1 MSEEKDNVVVFKGS
15 SQFRIGVVIC
25 VIIFVY
31 VLFRLLSY
39 LTSDTITVY
48 EVKDGKIV
56 KDHNYRSLILRQ
68 EELINADRDGY
79 VYYFAPSG
87 GRAGVKTL
95 IYAVDETGSIVND
108 LLSSK
113 SRSKKTRELS
123 LESTV
128 NEMATFVG
136 EFQDDAFQKTY
147 IFKDRLSDSLN
158 ALQVDALMD
167 ENAEMIE
174 QAKLHQTYH
183 AYYPPRP
190 GLISYMIDGLEN
202 VTASDFDPSVFTNGT
217 EEINVKSRTEIAAG
231 DAAYKLITSD
241 DWSLVVPV
249 DRSVIE
255 EIKNEHSVKITFETD
270 GNSAWAGVSY
280 LEKDEVPYLVLTMDD
295 SMERYA
301 DLRFVNIELM
311 LDQKSGLK
319 IPNSSII
326 KKEFFTVP
334 KSYFSQAEGSK
345 DLGVLLKKPGSE
357 DTEFITP
364 TIYKETKRFY
374 YIDDEMVRRGDELL
388 ATDSLK
394 TYHIGERTD
403 ELLGVYNVNK
413 GYAVF
418 KQIEPIQENEDYT
431 IIRTG
436 TSYGLALYDRIVL
449 QGDKVTENEIIYD

>member
-1 MSEEKDNVVVFKGS
+1 MSEKNDNVVVFRGS

-25 VIIFVY
+25 GIIFVY

-39 LTSDTITVY
+39 LTSDVITVY
-48 EVKDGKIV
+48 EVKEGKIV

-79 VYYFAPSG
+79 VYYFAASE

-95 IYAVDETGSIVND
+95 IYAIDETGSIVND

-113 SRSKKTRELS
+113 SKSKKTKLLS
-123 LESTV
+123 LDSTV

-136 EFQDDAFQKTY
+136 EYTDDTFQKTY
-147 IFKDRLSDSLN
+147 SFKDRLSDSLN
-158 ALQVDALMD
+158 ALQVDAVMN
-167 ENAEMIE
+167 ENAETIE
-174 QAKLHQTYH
+174 QAKLQQTYH

-190 GLISYMIDGLEN
+190 GLVSYMIDGLEN
-202 VTASDFDPSVFTNGT
+202 VTASDFDPSVFNKGT
-217 EEINVKSRTEIAAG
+217 EEINVKSRTQIEKG

-241 DWSLVVPV
+241 DWSMVVPV

-255 EIKNEHSVKITFETD
+255 EIRDEHSIKVTFETD

-280 LEKDEVPYLVLTMDD
+280 LERDEVPYLVLTMDD

-311 LDQKSGLK
+311 IDQISGLK

-326 KKEFFTVP
+326 EKEFFTIP
-334 KSYFSQAEGSK
+334 KTYFTQAENSK
-345 DLGVLLKKPGSE
+345 DMGFMLKKANMN
-357 DTEFITP
+357 DTTFVTP

-374 YIDDEMVRRGDELL
+374 YIDEELVSRGDEIL
-388 ATDSLK
+388 APDSLK
-394 TYHIGERTD
+394 TYRIGERTD
-403 ELLGVYNVNK
+403 ELEGVYNVNK

-449 QGDKVTENEIIYD
+449 QGDKVEENEIIYN